1 MLRMLRSGGRFTTLF
16 CQLLSRHHLMPI
28 PLDPSA
34 IQPLLEALAFSPDNL
49 PLRKHVAS
57 LLLQAN
63 RLPEAEDL
71 YRTGLRQAPTDTDLQ
86 LGLAETYAG
95 LNKMSA
101 AFVVVEELLAVAPE
115 HARAHLLHAR
125 LLVGTQQLKAAREAY
140 ETALHYNP
148 TLTDD
153 ALTAQLRERAPAQP
167 AHGGP
172 PTPFSTENPVT
183 DEQAL
188 FGSLEKPK
196 INFSDVGGME
206 SLKEEIRLKIIHP
219 LQFPDLYKAYGKAT
233 GGGLLLYGPPGCGKT
248 YLARA
253 TAGEV
258 QASFIHVGI
267 NDILDMWLG
276 NSERNL
282 HQLFEQARLQAPC
295 VLFFDEVDALAA
307 NRHDLRQS
315 AGRTV
320 INQFLAELD
329 GATAS
334 NDGVLILAAT
344 NAPWHLDSAFRRPGR
359 FDRIL
364 LVTPP
369 DETARAAVLEVLLR
383 GKPVGTS
390 VNLRKLAA
398 ATNGYS
404 GADLQAVVDVAVENR
419 LRESMKAGQPLPL
432 EHGTLLEA
440 AGKVRASTRE
450 WFATAKNYAL
460 YSNEGGVY
468 DDILVYL
475 GIKKPSA

>member
-1 MLRMLRSGGRFTTLF
+1 MSPT
-16 CQLLSRHHLMPI
+16 P
-28 PLDPSA
+28 DPSA

-49 PLRKHVAS
+49 PLRKHVGR
-57 LLLQAN
+57 LLFEAG
-63 RLPEAEDL
+63 RLTEAENL
-71 YRTGLRQAPTDTDLQ
+71 YRTGLRQAPADADLQ
-86 LGLAETYAG
+86 LGLAETYTG
-95 LNKMSA
+95 LNKTSA
-101 AFVVVEELLAVAPE
+101 AFVVVEELLETHPD

-125 LLVGTQQLKAAREAY
+125 LLVGTGQLPAAREAY
-140 ETALHYNP
+140 ETALHFNP
-148 TLTDD
+148 TLED
-153 ALTAQLRERAPAQP
+153 AELAAQLRERAPAQP
-167 AHGGP
+167 AHGGA
-172 PTPFSTENPVT
+172 STEAPYAGLPVT

-206 SLKEEIRLKIIHP
+206 ALKEEIRLKIIHP

-258 QASFIHVGI
+258 KASFIHVGI

-315 AGRTV
+315 ASRTV

-369 DETARAAVLEVLLR
+369 DEAARAAVLEVLLR
-383 GKPVGTS
+383 GKPVASS

-398 ATNGYS
+398 QTNGYS
-404 GADLQAVVDVAVENR
+404 GADLQAIVDLAVESR

-432 EHGTLLEA
+432 EHATLADA

>member
-1 MLRMLRSGGRFTTLF
+1 MAL
-16 CQLLSRHHLMPI
+16 P
-28 PLDPSA
+28 PDPAA

-49 PLRKHVAS
+49 ALRKHVAG
-57 LLLQAN
+57 LLLQSG
-63 RLPEAEDL
+63 RLPEAEEL
-71 YRTGLRQAPTDTDLQ
+71 YRTGLRQAPQDADLQ
-86 LGLAETYAG
+86 LGLAEAYAG
-95 LNKMSA
+95 LRKTSA
-101 AFVVVEELLAVAPE
+101 AFVVVEELLEAQPE

-125 LLVGTQQLKAAREAY
+125 LLADTDQLAAATEAY
-140 ETALHYNP
+140 QTALAFNP
-148 TLTDD
+148 TLED
-153 ALTAQLRERAPAQP
+153 AELSARLRGRAPAQGSAAAGYP
-167 AHGGP
+167 AAP
-172 PTPFSTENPVT
+172 ENLIN
-183 DEQAL
+183 EQTL
-188 FGSLEKPK
+188 FGGLERPS

-258 QASFIHVGI
+258 KASFIHVGI

-282 HQLFEQARLQAPC
+282 HQIFEQARLQAPC

-320 INQFLAELD
+320 INQFLSELD
-329 GATAS
+329 GATRS
-334 NDGVLILAAT
+334 NEGVLIMAAT
-344 NAPWHLDSAFRRPGR
+344 NAPWQLDGAFRRPGR

-369 DETARAAVLEVLLR
+369 DEPARAAVLELLLR
-383 GKPVGTS
+383 EKPVGQS
-390 VNLRKLAA
+390 VNLPKLAA
-398 ATNGYS
+398 QTAGYS
-404 GADLQAVVDVAVENR
+404 GADLKAVVDVAIESC
-419 LRESMKAGQPLPL
+419 LRESMKAGKPLPL
-432 EHGTLLEA
+432 EQRTLQDA
-440 AGKVRASTRE
+440 IGKVRPSTRE

-460 YSNEGGVY
+460 YSNEGGLY

>member
-1 MLRMLRSGGRFTTLF
+1 MSAL
-16 CQLLSRHHLMPI
+16 P
-28 PLDPSA
+28 DPAA

-49 PLRKHVAS
+49 PLRKHIAV
-57 LLLQAN
+57 LLSQTG
-63 RLPEAEDL
+63 RLAEAEDL
-71 YRTGLRQAPTDTDLQ
+71 YRAGLRQAPTDADLQ
-86 LGLAETYAG
+86 LGLAATYAG
-95 LNKMSA
+95 LQKTSA
-101 AFVVVEELLAVAPE
+101 AFVVVEELLNAQPE
-115 HARAHLLHAR
+115 HARGHLLHAR
-125 LLVGTQQLKAAREAY
+125 LLLQTGQLTPAREAY
-140 ETALHYNP
+140 ATALRFNP
-148 TLTDD
+148 TLDD
-153 ALTAQLRERAPAQP
+153 AELATQLQERQRAPS
-167 AHGGP
+167 HGGP
-172 PTPFSTENPVT
+172 ALEMPPSPGFAV

-188 FGSLEKPK
+188 FAGLEKPK
-196 INFSDVGGME
+196 IKFADVGGME
-206 SLKEEIRLKIIHP
+206 AVKEEIRLKIIHP

-248 YLARA
+248 HLARA

-258 QASFIHVGI
+258 QASFINVGI

-276 NSERNL
+276 NSEKNL
-282 HQLFEQARLQAPC
+282 HQIFELARLQAPC

-329 GATAS
+329 GATSA
-334 NDGVLILAAT
+334 NDGVLIMAAT

-359 FDRIL
+359 FDRIV

-369 DETARAAVLEVLLR
+369 DEAARAAILEILLR
-383 GKPVGTS
+383 DKP
-390 VNLRKLAA
+390 LAA
-398 ATNGYS
+398 NLNLPPIAAKTAGLS
-404 GADLQAVVDVAVENR
+404 GADLRAVVDVAIETR
-419 LRESMKAGQPLPL
+419 LRESMRQCRPLPI
-432 EHGTLLEA
+432 EQNDLLGA
-440 AGKVRASTRE
+440 IKQVRASTKE

>member
-1 MLRMLRSGGRFTTLF
+1 MAL
-16 CQLLSRHHLMPI
+16 P
-28 PLDPSA
+28 PDPAA

-49 PLRKHVAS
+49 ALRKHVAG
-57 LLLQAN
+57 LLLQSG
-63 RLPEAEDL
+63 RLPEAEEL
-71 YRTGLRQAPTDTDLQ
+71 YRTGLRQAPQDADLQ
-86 LGLAETYAG
+86 LGLAEAYAG
-95 LNKMSA
+95 LRKTSA
-101 AFVVVEELLAVAPE
+101 AFVVVEELLAAQPE

-125 LLVGTQQLKAAREAY
+125 LLADTDQLPAAVEAY
-140 ETALHYNP
+140 QTALAHNP
-148 TLTDD
+148 TLED
-153 ALTAQLRERAPAQP
+153 ADLAARLRGRAPAQGSAQGYP
-167 AHGGP
+167 AAP
-172 PTPFSTENPVT
+172 DDLIN
-183 DEQAL
+183 EQAL
-188 FGSLEKPK
+188 FGGLERPS

-219 LQFPDLYKAYGKAT
+219 LQYPDLYKAYGKAT

-258 QASFIHVGI
+258 KASFIHVGI

-282 HQLFEQARLQAPC
+282 HQIFEQARLQAPC

-320 INQFLAELD
+320 INQFLSELD
-329 GATAS
+329 GATRS
-334 NDGVLILAAT
+334 NEGVLIMAAT
-344 NAPWHLDSAFRRPGR
+344 NAPWQLDGAFRRPGR

-369 DETARAAVLEVLLR
+369 DEPARAAVLELLLR
-383 GKPVGTS
+383 EKPVGQS
-390 VNLRKLAA
+390 VNLPKLAA
-398 ATNGYS
+398 QTAGYS
-404 GADLQAVVDVAVENR
+404 GADLKAVVDVAIESC
-419 LRESMKAGQPLPL
+419 LRESMKAGKPLPL
-432 EHGTLLEA
+432 EQRPLQDA
-440 AGKVRASTRE
+440 IGKVRPSTRE

-460 YSNEGGVY
+460 YSNEGGLY